1 MSAALDKETLTVCV
15 LDDDPSVLKAMS
27 RLLSAEGWKVQ
38 SFLDPIVFLSYAD
51 AHRPEVVV
59 LDILMP
65 IMNGLE
71 VQAQLRTLSPSTR
84 VLILTSKNDPSVRS
98 KAIDAGASA
107 FFLKPVN
114 GDDFLAAIESA
125 VSDIN

>member
-1 MSAALDKETLTVCV
+1 MSTAPNKEILTVCV
-15 LDDDPSVLKAMS
+15 VDDDASVLKAMS
-27 RLLSAEGWKVQ
+27 RLLSSGGWKVQ
-38 SFLDPIVFLSYAD
+38 SFLDPIAFLSYAD
-51 AHRPEVVV
+51 TQHPQVVV

-65 IMNGLE
+65 LMNGLE

-84 VLILTSKNDPSVRS
+84 VLALTSNNDPSVRS

-114 GDDFLAAIESA
+114 DGEFLAAIESA
-125 VSDIN
+125 ALDH